1 MSENPTAAGA
11 ASENL
16 FRNALPGILS
26 LHAYTPGMPIEEL
39 QRKLGIAD
47 VIKLASNEN
56 PLGPSPKVSA
66 AIAEATKGNLGL
78 YPDGSG
84 HKLKNKIAEYHGI
97 SADRITLGNG
107 SNDILEFLARIY
119 AGPGRAVMFSD
130 YAFAVYP
137 LATLAQNAE
146 AVVVPSH
153 GADHPTMPFGHDL
166 AAFTRV
172 LKTRPDVSLVFIAN
186 PNNPTGTWN
195 TPQEIESFL
204 DSVPP
209 HVIVALDEAYFDY
222 QDVELRSDARVWLDR
237 YPNLLVCRTFSKVYG
252 IAGLRAGYALSDAK
266 VADLLNRVRQ
276 PFNNNSLALVAAEAA
291 LADQEHVKKSVELNA
306 SERIRVGAELQKL
319 GLRVLP
325 SQANFL
331 TVDFGRDAAPIHKG
345 LLERGVIVRPMGSYG
360 MPNFLRV
367 SMGTVREDDRFLSAL
382 REVLAEGQ
390 R

>member
-1 MSENPTAAGA
+1 MTDA
-11 ASENL
+11 L
-16 FRNALPGILS
+16 YQNALAGVLS
-26 LHAYTPGMPIEEL
+26 LHAYTPGMPIDEL
-39 QRKLGIAD
+39 QRRLGIAD
-47 VIKLASNEN
+47 VVKLASNEN
-56 PLGPSPKVSA
+56 PLGPSPKVKA
-66 AIAEATKGNLGL
+66 ALAEATANLNLGL

-84 HKLKNKIAEYHGI
+84 YRLKAKIAAYHGI
-97 SADRITLGNG
+97 APDRITLGNG

-137 LATLAQNAE
+137 LATQAQNAE
-146 AVVVPSH
+146 AVVVPAYP
-153 GADHPTMPFGHDL
+153 ADHPTMPYGHDL
-166 AAFTRV
+166 EAFARV

-195 TPQEIESFL
+195 TPAEIETFL
-204 DSVPP
+204 DTVPP

-222 QDVELRSDARVWLDR
+222 QDLPLRSNARVWLDR
-237 YPNLLVCRTFSKVYG
+237 YPNLLVCRTFSKIYG

-276 PFNNNSLALVAAEAA
+276 PFNNNSLALIAAEAA
-291 LADQEHVKKSVELNA
+291 LDDQAHVQASVELNA
-306 SERIRVGAELQKL
+306 RERVRVRAALEAL

-331 TVDFGRDAAPIHKG
+331 TVDFGRDAAPVHQG

-360 MPNFLRV
+360 LPNFLRV
-367 SMGTVREDDRFLSAL
+367 TMGTEREDDRFLSAL
-382 REVLAEGQ
+382 REILG
-390 R
+390 

>member
-1 MSENPTAAGA
+1 MTDA
-11 ASENL
+11 L
-16 FRNALPGILS
+16 YRNALPGVLS
-26 LHAYTPGMPIEEL
+26 LHAYTPGMPIDEL
-39 QRKLGIAD
+39 QRRLGLAD
-47 VIKLASNEN
+47 VVKLASNEN
-56 PLGPSPKVSA
+56 PLGPSPKVTA
-66 AIAEATKGNLGL
+66 ALNEATAHQNLGL

-84 HKLKNKIAEYHGI
+84 YRLKAKIAAYHGI
-97 SADRITLGNG
+97 EPDRITLGNG

-137 LATLAQNAE
+137 LATQAQNAE
-146 AVVVPSH
+146 AVVVPAYP
-153 GADHPTMPFGHDL
+153 ADHPTMPYGHDL

-195 TPQEIESFL
+195 TPQEIEAFL
-204 DSVPP
+204 DTVPE

-222 QDVELRSDARVWLDR
+222 QDVELRSNARIWLDR

-252 IAGLRAGYALSDAK
+252 IAGLRAGYALSHAK

-276 PFNNNSLALVAAEAA
+276 PFNNNSLALLAAEMA
-291 LADQEHVKKSVELNA
+291 LADQEHVRKSVELNA
-306 SERIRVGAELQKL
+306 RERLRLRVALEQL
-319 GLRVLP
+319 GLKVLP

-331 TVDFGRDAAPIHKG
+331 TIDFGRDAAPIHQG

-360 MPNFLRV
+360 LPTFLRV
-367 SMGTVREDDRFLSAL
+367 SLGTERQDDRFLAAL
-382 REVLAEGQ
+382 REVLG
-390 R
+390 